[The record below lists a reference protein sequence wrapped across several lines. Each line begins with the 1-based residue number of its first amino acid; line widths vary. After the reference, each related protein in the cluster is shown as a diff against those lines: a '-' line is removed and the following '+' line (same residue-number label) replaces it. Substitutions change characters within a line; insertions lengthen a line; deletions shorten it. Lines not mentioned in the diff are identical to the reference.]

1 MPVDP
6 TPMAEMFEDIAAA
19 YSISKEEAA
28 ERIHR
33 ALSGDATP
41 VQFTGPPCLRCG
53 GDLAD
58 HILAAGPNGG
68 DDEYRCLVDEL
79 SDVIAD
85 LETSDPPAEPGWV
98 EVLRHV
104 ETAYKRS
111 LVSVEGPIVVDR
123 AQHMADMA
131 TITEQVADEGG
142 PLGTPTA
149 FAVLRDI
156 ADAEPVAPII
166 HPTDRL
172 PDVGQLIESTLKYAL
187 RCTMC
192 KAVGA
197 STAPTAREPFPPVT
211 HLISCPWARTVQIVG
226 VNTDG

>member
-58 HILAAGPNGG
+58 HILTAGTNGG
-68 DDEYRCLVDEL
+68 DDEYRCLRDEL
-79 SDVIAD
+79 EDVLHD
-85 LETSDPPAEPGWV
+85 METSEPADDGDRVDPRWV
-98 EVLRHV
+98 EIVQAV
-104 ETAYKRS
+104 AVAYERS
-111 LVSVEGPIVVDR
+111 LVVVEGPIVVDR

-156 ADAEPVAPII
+156 ADAEPVAII
-166 HPTDRL
+166 AAGMAGL
-172 PDVGQLIESTLKYAL
+172 LCA
-187 RCTMC
+187 MC
-192 KAVGA
+192 GGRQPAVD
-197 STAPTAREPFPPVT
+197 TAEPFP
-211 HLISCPWARTVQIVG
+211 HLISCPWVRATQIVG
-226 VNTDG
+226 VKTDA